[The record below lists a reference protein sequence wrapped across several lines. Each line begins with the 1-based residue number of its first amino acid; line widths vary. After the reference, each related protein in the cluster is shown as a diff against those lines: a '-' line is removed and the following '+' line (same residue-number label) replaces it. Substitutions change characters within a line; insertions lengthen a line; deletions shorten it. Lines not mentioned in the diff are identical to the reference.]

1 MIDNKIDKAD
11 FDEIEGVII
20 KKIRNRKKKLEKI
33 AAAETKLVSKEITA
47 TPEQTEMIASK
58 DKIEQQIQELEEI
71 RKGVHKECK
80 TILTKHQKI
89 VKNLKTG
96 ESNEDKT
103 IKETL
108 GSVADA
114 LLVNLLQNEYHVKDL
129 VGKEETVGLEALM
142 LPLKNLFTPPGHQLV
157 YSRAKD
163 CFLELFVNFVKGTK
177 DIIPGSDT
185 TYSKLLA
192 DIRGIPVDAV
202 NHSYKLAP
210 VVAAPV
216 VHHGYVEET
225 KEVVRAEPVHASAPR
240 EGEWNGFHQQDEV
253 DDNDQ
258 NREEEDRKP
267 TIEELV
273 EEDVKRDMVKG
284 VPEFKNKNKEF
295 IDEDGFQHV
304 KPHQR
309 TELEHNILRGK
320 GRRGGQKGRRGETQ
334 RLKVYGGKD
343 PKVRGRGRGAHVHHD
358 KHGINEDGKK
368 IRTAHGKH
376 STWKQGEVRVDAPPT
391 E

>member
-1 MIDNKIDKAD
+1 MIDDKLDKVD
-11 FDEIEGVII
+11 FEEIEGVII

-33 AAAETKLVSKEITA
+33 AATESKVVSKEITA
-47 TPEQTEMIASK
+47 TPEQAEMIASK

-89 VKNLKTG
+89 VKNLKSG
-96 ESNEDKT
+96 ESNKDKT

-114 LLVNLLQNEYHVKDL
+114 LLVNLLQNEYHVKDF
-129 VGKEETVGLEALM
+129 VGKEETVGLEAIM
-142 LPLKNLFTPPGHQLV
+142 LPLKNLFNPPGHQLV
-157 YSRAKD
+157 YSRAKE
-163 CFLELFVNFVKGTK
+163 CFLELFVNFVKGTE

-192 DIRGIPVDAV
+192 DIRHIPADAV

-225 KEVVRAEPVHASAPR
+225 KQVARVEPVHASNHR
-240 EGEWNGFHQQDEV
+240 EGEWNGNHQQDDE
-253 DDNDQ
+253 DDNEQ
-258 NREEEDRKP
+258 YRGEEDRKP

-284 VPEFKNKNKEF
+284 IPEFKNKNKEF

-309 TELEHNILRGK
+309 PELEHNILKGK

-334 RLKVYGGKD
+334 RLRVYGGKD

-358 KHGINEDGKK
+358 THGIDEDGKK

-376 STWKQGEVRVDAPPT
+376 STWKAGKVRVDVPPT